1 MPKRRFCESRG
12 QEDAEAAGEDRKK
25 EVGRENASGEE
36 RFAGLGNVEFYP
48 ALTLPKYVTANV
60 LGIKT

>member
-1 MPKRRFCESRG
+1 LFLPG
-12 QEDAEAAGEDRKK
+12 V